1 MTYNKNASYTAE
13 VEKRLAQ
20 YNIEHIILRDYLS
33 NSDMVCLRKC
43 ADMFIHAQET
53 DANSVSLAEHL
64 LCNNIVVNGSWLRYE
79 NRETFGVPYYTF
91 DKFEDL
97 PEVLVTA
104 FKGGSLVSEELVNSI
119 SAEGWNTVTSKWIDY
134 FEQVSK

>member
-1 MTYNKNASYTAE
+1 MTYNKNAAYTSE
-13 VEKRLAQ
+13 VEKRLAD
-20 YNIEHIILRDYLS
+20 YNIEHLILKDYLS

-64 LCNNIVVNGSWLRYE
+64 LCNNVVVNGSWLRYE
-79 NRETFGVPYYTF
+79 NRETFGIPYYTF
-91 DKFEDL
+91 DKFEEL
-97 PEVLVTA
+97 PEVVVKA
-104 FKGGSLVSEELVNSI
+104 YNGGSLVSKELIKSI
-119 SAEGWNTVTSKWIDY
+119 SEEGWNTVTNKWIKL